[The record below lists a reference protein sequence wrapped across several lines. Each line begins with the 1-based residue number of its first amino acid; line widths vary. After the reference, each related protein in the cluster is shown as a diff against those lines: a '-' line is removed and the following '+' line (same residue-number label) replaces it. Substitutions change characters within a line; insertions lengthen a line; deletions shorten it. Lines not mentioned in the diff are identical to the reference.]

1 MANKPT
7 KETYKEIFEQNFD
20 VIKKAQGVLARANHP
35 NAENNTKAVNAL
47 ERAAKLAD
55 SYEGEEFWGENR
67 WAYLMAL
74 SSDVVNNL
82 VLEAYRITELEKN
95 PSLIKE
101 YRALQSKESV
111 IELRDEFKER
121 EESLK
126 ESVQKPLDELNQHYR
141 QMESFISVARGYVDT
156 IEEAEEKIDEYEKR
170 QAAAMTQGR

>member
-1 MANKPT
+1 MT
-7 KETYKEIFEQNFD
+7 VMSETYKGIFEENFE
-20 VIKKAQGVLARANHP
+20 VIKKAQGVLSRAHHS
-35 NAENNTKAVNAL
+35 NAENHAKAVNAL

-82 VLEAYRITELEKN
+82 VLEAYRIAELEKN
-95 PSLIKE
+95 PSLIEE
-101 YRALQSKESV
+101 YRALQTKESV
-111 IELRDEFKER
+111 IEMRDAFKEK
-121 EESLK
+121 EEALK
-126 ESVQKPLDELNQHYR
+126 ESVQKPLDELNQNYR
-141 QMESFISVARGYVDT
+141 QMETFISVARGYVNT